1 MGSLFACMAQIS
13 PKSLCDVWNFIRF
26 GLVAS
31 ANMDT
36 PSSYLPL
43 ILTTIGLAAVVVYS
57 LSYYGRLKSQSW
69 YVTVVSLIGWFSPF
83 WIVFLLP
90 LDLASVS
97 SQVNLSNMKSLFHLM
112 LALDSI

>member
-1 MGSLFACMAQIS
+1 
-13 PKSLCDVWNFIRF
+13 
-26 GLVAS
+26 
-31 ANMDT
+31 MDT

-43 ILTTIGLAAVVVYS
+43 ILTTIGLVAVVVYS
-57 LSYYGRLKSQSW
+57 LSYYGRLQSQSW

-97 SQVNLSNMKSLFHLM
+97 SYLNMSKKNSIVILTIY
-112 LALDSI
+112 LDAI